1 MTLFFG
7 PLSFPLSDFDYET
20 CIETHLT
27 PSIMKNLGT
36 YSTLG
41 VTLLANTGSYLL
53 IILVL
58 RFLCGK
64 E

>member
-7 PLSFPLSDFDYET
+7 PLSFPLSDFDYKT

-27 PSIMKNLGT
+27 ASIMEDLGT

-41 VTLLANTGSYLL
+41 VTLL
-53 IILVL
+53 IILPFK
-58 RFLCGK
+58 RTGN
-64 E
+64 